1 MGSAGLIPP
10 SRYGFFLSP
19 RSKISGTVSGL
30 ISEPFFTAEAID
42 LEERVAR
49 EIRIVVIRDMNL
61 GVLNDYVL
69 VWQSHA
75 SCANRARLRTYCH
88 PFLPGELKR
97 KKPALQKQQAFH
109 HNVYVILLSDAV
121 AKHRSI
127 LRLNPK
133 RDPLKPCVYVGMTGI
148 PVDHRFE
155 NHKNGYKSAWVVRK
169 YGVRLM
175 PELYEHLN
183 PMPFEAAVQM
193 ESELAEDL
201 RVAGYTVTGGH

>member
-1 MGSAGLIPP
+1 LLHLVSLKLCFSQNICDESLVFAIKLNRAV
-10 SRYGFFLSP
+10 SSP
-19 RSKISGTVSGL
+19 RNHPTRAQKDWRSDA
-30 ISEPFFTAEAID
+30 TAP
-42 LEERVAR
+42 L
-49 EIRIVVIRDMNL
+49 L
-61 GVLNDYVL
+61 
-69 VWQSHA
+69 
-75 SCANRARLRTYCH
+75 SC
-88 PFLPGELKR
+88 ELKR
-97 KKPALQKQQAFH
+97 KKPARQKQEDFH
-109 HNVYVILLSDAV
+109 HNVYVILLRNTV
-121 AKHRSI
+121 AKHSSI

-175 PELYEHLN
+175 PELYAHLN

-201 RVAGYTVTGGH
+201 RAAGYTVTGGH

>member
-1 MGSAGLIPP
+1 MANADCAL
-10 SRYGFFLSP
+10 L
-19 RSKISGTVSGL
+19 
-30 ISEPFFTAEAID
+30 
-42 LEERVAR
+42 R
-49 EIRIVVIRDMNL
+49 EHADP
-61 GVLNDYVL
+61 LNIL
-69 VWQSHA
+69 ATLLH
-75 SCANRARLRTYCH
+75 
-88 PFLPGELKR
+88 ELKR
-97 KKPALQKQQAFH
+97 KKPVRQKQEDFH
-109 HNVYVILLSDAV
+109 HNVYVVLLRNTV
-121 AKHRSI
+121 AKHSSI

-193 ESELAEDL
+193 ELELAEDL
-201 RVAGYTVTGGH
+201 RAAGYTVTGGH

>member
-1 MGSAGLIPP
+1 M
-10 SRYGFFLSP
+10 
-19 RSKISGTVSGL
+19 
-30 ISEPFFTAEAID
+30 
-42 LEERVAR
+42 
-49 EIRIVVIRDMNL
+49 
-61 GVLNDYVL
+61 
-69 VWQSHA
+69 
-75 SCANRARLRTYCH
+75 
-88 PFLPGELKR
+88 KR
-97 KKPALQKQQAFH
+97 KKPARPKEDDFH
-109 HNVYVILLSDAV
+109 HNVYVVLLRDNA
-121 AKHRSI
+121 AKHPSI

-183 PMPFEAAVQM
+183 PMPFEAALEM

-201 RVAGYTVTGGH
+201 RAAGYTVTGGH